1 MSLTKKSYLFR
12 NHTPFVKKKK
22 DTFRKKSKSYLTT
35 LKILSEANDFDIPSM
50 LTVNFRYPFMFKSG
64 FCQRL
69 PQLTT
74 QQHKCHTIILTTS
87 MFL

>member
-1 MSLTKKSYLFR
+1 MLSQYTYTDELDKKSYFFGK
-12 NHTPFVKKKK
+12 NEKN
-22 DTFRKKSKSYLTT
+22 TFWKSYLSM

-87 MFL
+87 MFQ

>member
-1 MSLTKKSYLFR
+1 M
-12 NHTPFVKKKK
+12 
-22 DTFRKKSKSYLTT
+22 

-87 MFL
+87 MFQ